1 VTVISSREP
10 ETASDSVSAAWAA
23 KHALPRMAA
32 TAYETFE
39 FITHSPGFTFRKTA
53 AGNPSSKLNLRW
65 GAARS
70 D

>member
-1 VTVISSREP
+1 
-10 ETASDSVSAAWAA
+10 
-23 KHALPRMAA
+23 MAA

-39 FITHSPGFTFRKTA
+39 FITHSPGLVA
-53 AGNPSSKLNLRW
+53 PSSKLNLRW